1 MWHALSMA
9 VTAGPADAAVEV
21 LLPPQVDYLSGCRSV
36 LVVVYGHL
44 SDTMAAT
51 PALRSL
57 RAALP
62 GARLDVLALRSARPV
77 LSRCSYVDAVIE
89 WRDFQ
94 HKGTSLSR
102 VEKGAVVTALGLRL
116 RRRGYDATLVL
127 HRSNRPM
134 RRLAGLVGSRIR
146 AGVSDGSDGYTHAA
160 APAAS
165 VESSRRENARVLA
178 AVGIS
183 DDGGP
188 VELWPSTAEIAAAGR
203 LIAGA
208 RRPLVGIHAGADWS
222 CQQWLPD
229 RFAAVASTLQREVG
243 ATIILTGSANELAL
257 QEEVCSELPVAPIRA
272 VGRTTFGE
280 LVEVVRRLDLLI
292 CVSSAASSVAGAVG
306 TPSLVLLGPE
316 DGRHTGMEP
325 SAARR
330 VLQPGGI
337 RPGGSWCE
345 LGRWGVLSG
354 CESPICRGVGG
365 LSELGA
371 SEVSRAAL
379 EMLRT
384 PPAG

>member
-1 MWHALSMA
+1 
-9 VTAGPADAAVEV
+9 
-21 LLPPQVDYLSGCRSV
+21 
-36 LVVVYGHL
+36 
-44 SDTMAAT
+44 
-51 PALRSL
+51 
-57 RAALP
+57 
-62 GARLDVLALRSARPV
+62 
-77 LSRCSYVDAVIE
+77 
-89 WRDFQ
+89 
-94 HKGTSLSR
+94 
-102 VEKGAVVTALGLRL
+102 
-116 RRRGYDATLVL
+116 
-127 HRSNRPM
+127 M

-165 VESSRRENARVLA
+165 VELSRRENARVLA

-337 RPGGSWCE
+337 RPGEAGVSWA
-345 LGRWGVLSG
+345 GGG
-354 CESPICRGVGG
+354 CSR
-365 LSELGA
+365 GA
-371 SEVSRAAL
+371 SCRSVAAWVGSRSWAPPRSRVL
-379 EMLRT
+379 PWRCSGHR
-384 PPAG
+384 PPASCRRNQAGDEGMTLIVGVRLVGHPEGR